1 MTGGGAAATTA
12 AVPPPGAD
20 GLNPGRREARP
31 VVPDRGRR
39 GSAGSR
45 QTGRL
50 PRRLVV
56 GILAAVLPAASLASC
71 NLLDDDQPLPG
82 TARVEITGSAP
93 QPLELVVSDN
103 FERVADFDQ
112 GARYTR
118 VISADT
124 SLVQPDFTREY
135 DIGGTHR
142 FYVRLTNH
150 SSEVAQIL
158 LQVAFDGEVEYSQR
172 ANLSEGGALEFS
184 EVFFGT

>member
-45 QTGRL
+45 QIGRL
-50 PRRLVV
+50 RQRLVV

-158 LQVAFDGEVEYSQR
+158 LQVAFDGEVEYTQR